1 MDKEAEKKYIEAGK
15 IAASVMDYARK
26 TIKPEMPLLEAIEK
40 IESKIFELGAKPAF
54 PADLS
59 CNEIAAHYTPL
70 HDDKLTANGLVK
82 IDIGVEI
89 DGFPVDTASS
99 IDLTPEQKNKEL
111 INASQE
117 ALKNAIKILK
127 VGIKTQDIGK
137 VVEKTIR
144 DYGFNPIRNL
154 YGHELGRYSIHS
166 GLQIPSYDD
175 KSEKI
180 LKEGVFAIEPFA
192 TTGIGLV
199 ANKGGM
205 NEVFQ
210 LEEKKPVRD
219 ANAREILNFI
229 EKEYKTF
236 PFCTRWLVKKFGAK
250 ALFAL
255 SLFKKENM
263 LNQYPPLIE
272 KSNGIV
278 SQTEHTILL
287 TKERIKVLTEELS

>member
-1 MDKEAEKKYIEAGK
+1 MDAEAEKKYIEAGK
-15 IAASVMDYARK
+15 IAASVMNYARK
-26 TIKPEMPLLEAIEK
+26 IIKPEMPLLEAVEK
-40 IESKIFELGAKPAF
+40 IEDKIFELRAKPAF
-54 PADLS
+54 PVDLS

-70 HDDKLTANGLVK
+70 YDDKSTAEGLLK

-99 IDLTPEQKNKEL
+99 IDLSPEQKYKDL
-111 INASQE
+111 INASSE

-127 VGIKTQDIGK
+127 VGIKTQEIGK

-154 YGHELGRYSIHS
+154 YGHELGRFSIHS

-175 KSEKI
+175 KSGTT

-199 ANKGGM
+199 ANNSSI

-210 LEEKKPVRD
+210 LEEKRQIRD

-229 EKEYKTF
+229 EKEYKAF
-236 PFCTRWLVKKFGAK
+236 PFCTRWLVKKFGTR

-278 SQTEHTILL
+278 SQTEHTIIV
-287 TKERIKVLTEELS
+287 TEGKIKVLTETD